1 MAGSPGSLPHFYV
14 AGAPSEWKA
23 GMTLPANQA
32 PFSVTILLPALD
44 ETWSLRETLTRIEST
59 SGGDILQYLIVLGKK
74 TTLACRAV
82 AEQLVSEMP
91 GRTELLEQRL
101 PFLGGAVRGGFDAAK
116 GTHVIMMSSDLE
128 TDPDTVPLLI
138 AEARK
143 RPAAIIT
150 ATRWQGGT
158 NFEGYNPLKLV
169 LNKVFQSFFALLYR
183 VRLTDLT
190 FAYRIFPTE
199 LVRSIRWEELKH
211 PFLFETII
219 KPLRLGVEVVEVPS
233 TWRVRSEGVSHNT
246 FLTNFVYFRPGLKA
260 LFISPQKIL
269 KDAK

>member
-1 MAGSPGSLPHFYV
+1 
-14 AGAPSEWKA
+14 
-23 GMTLPANQA
+23 
-32 PFSVTILLPALD
+32 
-44 ETWSLRETLTRIEST
+44 
-59 SGGDILQYLIVLGKK
+59 
-74 TTLACRAV
+74 
-82 AEQLVSEMP
+82 
-91 GRTELLEQRL
+91 LLEQRL
-101 PFLGGAVRGGFDAAK
+101 PFLGGAVRGGFDVAK

-158 NFEGYNPLKLV
+158 NFEGYNPVKLV
-169 LNKVFQSFFALLYR
+169 LNKVFQAFFALLYR

-260 LFISPQKIL
+260 LFTSPQKML
-269 KDAK
+269 KDAE